1 MAILF
6 AGLFAFISACLI
18 IVNEYLDFKKEIKI
32 IEEGYIQAQQKSVE
46 TQLNLLY
53 NITEYRYKQSQNL
66 PKEQIYQKLKE
77 DINALTSNIE
87 MQTYL
92 FLQDSSGV
100 VFYRTAALS
109 LEDVGKDIV
118 LTKT

>member
-1 MAILF
+1 MLQKRKDNKSINQINFMAILF

-66 PKEQIYQKLKE
+66 PKEIGR
-77 DINALTSNIE
+77 AH
-87 MQTYL
+87 
-92 FLQDSSGV
+92 V
-100 VFYRTAALS
+100 
-109 LEDVGKDIV
+109 
-118 LTKT
+118 